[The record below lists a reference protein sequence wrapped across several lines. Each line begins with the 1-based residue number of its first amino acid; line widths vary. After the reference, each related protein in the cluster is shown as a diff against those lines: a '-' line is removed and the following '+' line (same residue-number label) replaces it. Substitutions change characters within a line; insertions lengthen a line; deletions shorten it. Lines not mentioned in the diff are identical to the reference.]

1 MRVYRNIRE
10 VEYDR
15 NTAVTVGTFDG
26 VHLGHREIISKLER
40 TAEAKG
46 LRKLVVTF
54 EPHPQIVLR
63 SKSPD
68 IKVLSTLDEKI
79 SILGSLNI
87 DSLLV
92 IEFTREFS
100 QTGAEDF
107 YKHYLIE
114 GTGISDLVLGYDHM
128 FGRNREGNFEMMK
141 LLSDKFGF
149 TVDRVDEFRSDGEH
163 VSSTRIR
170 HLLESGDV
178 RNAAR
183 MLGGKY
189 SLTGTVAEGRKLGRE
204 LGMPTANIVPD
215 SDYKLIPLDGI
226 YAVKVRIGDDEY
238 GGVMNIGTNP
248 TVTDDKSKKIEVNLF
263 DFDGDL
269 YGKDLTVGFVDRLR
283 SEQKF
288 SDLDELRSAMQEDKA
303 KAREILRLETEKEFN
318 NKITKA
324 N

>member
-1 MRVYRNIRE
+1 
-10 VEYDR
+10 
-15 NTAVTVGTFDG
+15 
-26 VHLGHREIISKLER
+26 
-40 TAEAKG
+40 
-46 LRKLVVTF
+46 
-54 EPHPQIVLR
+54 
-63 SKSPD
+63 
-68 IKVLSTLDEKI
+68 
-79 SILGSLNI
+79 
-87 DSLLV
+87 
-92 IEFTREFS
+92 
-100 QTGAEDF
+100 
-107 YKHYLIE
+107 
-114 GTGISDLVLGYDHM
+114 HM

-183 MLGGKY
+183 MLGREY
-189 SLTGTVAEGRKLGRE
+189 SLSGTVAEGRKLGRE

>member
-40 TAEAKG
+40 TAESKG

-54 EPHPQIVLR
+54 EPHPQIILR

-79 SILGSLNI
+79 GILGSLNI
-87 DSLLV
+87 DSVLV
-92 IEFTREFS
+92 IEFTKEFS

-107 YKHYLIE
+107 YKEYLIN

-128 FGRNREGNFEMMK
+128 FGRNREGNFEMMS
-141 LLSDKFGF
+141 LLSGKYGF
-149 TVDRVDEFRSDGEH
+149 TVDRVDEFRSEGEH

-170 HLLESGDV
+170 HMLEAGDV

-183 MLGGKY
+183 MLGSEY
-189 SLTGTVAEGRKLGRE
+189 SLSGTVTEGRKLGRE
-204 LGMPTANIVPD
+204 LGMPTANIIPD
-215 SDYKLIPLDGI
+215 SEFKLIPLDGI
-226 YAVKVRIGDDEY
+226 YAVKVSTDGDEY

-248 TVTDDKSKKIEVNLF
+248 TVTDDMSKKLEVNIF

-269 YGKDLTVGFVDRLR
+269 YGKKLTVSFVDRLR
-283 SEQKF
+283 AEEKF
-288 SDLDELRSAMQEDKA
+288 TNLDDLRSAMQADKA
-303 KAREILRLETEKEFN
+303 KAGEILRKKTEMEFN